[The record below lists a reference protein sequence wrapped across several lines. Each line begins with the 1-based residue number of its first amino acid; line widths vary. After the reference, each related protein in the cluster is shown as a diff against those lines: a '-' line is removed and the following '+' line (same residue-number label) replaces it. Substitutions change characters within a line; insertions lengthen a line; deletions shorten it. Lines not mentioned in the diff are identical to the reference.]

1 MARFIFTLQPVLEM
15 REREEEQKKTVL
27 AQLETNR
34 LQIEDRIR
42 GYQQNIELEQ
52 SSLAQMLVGKDG
64 IDLRGARLQA
74 NAAIKNRFSA
84 QKAVLELAG
93 LHNLITQARAE
104 LGKASAARKA
114 VEMLK
119 EKQRQA
125 FDMEQRRRES
135 SELDDISVMRHARRE
150 GHLL

>member
-74 NAAIKNRFSA
+74 NAALKNRFSA
-84 QKAVLELAG
+84 QKTVLELAG
-93 LHNLITQARAE
+93 LHNLITQARTE

-125 FDMEQRRRES
+125 FEMEQRRRES